1 MKSLKD
7 SASTPKIHT
16 KLNTNSPLIQIRRM
30 KPINVPT
37 LIIIIIMRTLNSV
50 DTKMPITI
58 INYIYLKIMSLRLK
72 SPSSN
77 ATLHKLMLVRLIL
90 WTWIAL
96 LLTNTQW
103 LFTTMISLSNLCKT
117 TLSNLSITTMFNNIM
132 PNKNKIINNRAYKKS
147 INYINNVGN
156 LRKQLKYSR
165 GNVE

>member
-90 WTWIAL
+90 
-96 LLTNTQW
+96 
-103 LFTTMISLSNLCKT
+103 
-117 TLSNLSITTMFNNIM
+117 
-132 PNKNKIINNRAYKKS
+132 
-147 INYINNVGN
+147 
-156 LRKQLKYSR
+156 
-165 GNVE
+165 

>member
-37 LIIIIIMRTLNSV
+37 LIIIIIMRTFNSV